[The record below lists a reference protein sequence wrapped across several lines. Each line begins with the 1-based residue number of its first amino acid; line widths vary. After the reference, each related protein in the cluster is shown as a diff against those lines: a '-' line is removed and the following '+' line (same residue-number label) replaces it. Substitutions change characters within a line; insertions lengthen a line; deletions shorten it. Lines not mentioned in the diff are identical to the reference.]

1 MQEDRPLRNVHE
13 RRRSAVIAGH
23 EGDLTTVRSLLAD
36 PDAVVRAAAWG
47 ALDRLDAVDDD
58 ALAAVLRDDDAPE
71 VRRRAIELAAT
82 RPGIDLAGVL
92 DHVDPTVVEQ
102 AAWAAGEQEHV
113 SDEVLRRL
121 IALATGADDPMVREA
136 AVAALGAI
144 GEDAGLP
151 AVLAGLSD
159 RATVRRR
166 AVIALAAFEGDQV
179 EDALRAALDD
189 RDWQVRQV
197 AEDLLAEGT
206 PEASGPEGSG
216 PGSGDERSD
225 GDPPQR
231 PLSG

>member
-13 RRRSAVIAGH
+13 RRRSAVVAGY
-23 EGDLTTVRSLLAD
+23 EGDLASVQSFLTD
-36 PDAVVRAAAWG
+36 PDAAVRAAAWG
-47 ALDRLDAVDDD
+47 ALDRLGAVDDD
-58 ALAAVLRDDDAPE
+58 ALAAVIRDDDAPE
-71 VRRRAIELAAT
+71 VRRRVIELAAT
-82 RPGIDLAGVL
+82 RPGVDLIGPLGHA
-92 DHVDPTVVEQ
+92 DPAVVEQ

-113 SDEVLRRL
+113 SDDVLRCL
-121 IALATGADDPMVREA
+121 IGLATDADDAMVREA

-144 GEDAGLP
+144 GAPTALP

-179 EDALRAALDD
+179 DDALRSALDD

-197 AEDLLAEGT
+197 AEDLLAEGEPDT
-206 PEASGPEGSG
+206 SGPDTDDA
-216 PGSGDERSD
+216 PTGD
-225 GDPPQR
+225 G